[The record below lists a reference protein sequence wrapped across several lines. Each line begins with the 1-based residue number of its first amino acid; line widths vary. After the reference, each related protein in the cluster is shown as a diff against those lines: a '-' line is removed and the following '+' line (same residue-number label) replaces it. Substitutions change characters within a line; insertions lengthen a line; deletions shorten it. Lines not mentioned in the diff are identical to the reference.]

1 MGEGDEPITVE
12 RREEQL
18 DPRIRRETVGRV
30 VVRRR
35 VETDAARAE
44 VTLERDQVRVE
55 RTPVERPLEAGEAS
69 ISTRGDETIVLVI
82 EERLDVRKVPW
93 VIEEVHIRRQTASRP
108 QEITGSV
115 RRERIEVQTEGDL
128 AVDEAG

>member
-1 MGEGDEPITVE
+1 MGEGNEPITVE

-55 RTPVERPLEAGEAS
+55 RTPVERPLEAGETS
-69 ISTRGDETIVLVI
+69 ISTRGDETVVLVI